1 MRIISIPDITYAQ
14 MLQKDLDTLRKL
26 NDLYDDALVAANSAE
41 QVKALQFRQDEIQ
54 KLKDKIA
61 RQLASAED

>member
-1 MRIISIPDITYAQ
+1 